1 MYLHKFLAVAFLAVG
16 FHTSL
21 ATHLRS
27 GQIFIHYD
35 GQGRQVTITIRVFT
49 NMVNTSVLFGGEED
63 VLRFGDGSTMLV
75 PERPNTVRLDLGP
88 NGSVAMAEFT
98 TTHTYASNGYYI
110 VSYLEP
116 NRNADVLNF
125 DNSVTTPFYIE
136 SAFML
141 DPVIGPYHT
150 AEPLFDPI
158 FLGYPDQDFSC
169 SVASADPDGS
179 ELRYVLRVPLSEQ
192 GTPVINYKLPENFEI
207 DPMNGLVT
215 WDNKF
220 NGSYVQGEYLFGLR
234 VDQFRKINGEFR
246 KIGYAY
252 RDFQIILS
260 EELSINGMISDD
272 LGDLSVDVH
281 PGESETFKVF
291 ISHAATEDVE
301 VQIKSEL
308 PASHFSYEIYDSLS
322 GENYFK
328 VAILD
333 FKIDES
339 VARNQPYIV
348 TIRGAFQKGDKKYLR
363 DKNYEVYTQEFEPL
377 PDYVMAV
384 ETTVNRHF
392 FAPNP
397 VSDFFTLNTVTG
409 VTRGTTIEINDL
421 QGRRVMQRR
430 AGDEKLHDI
439 SGLSPGVYVIRLTD
453 SYGNLIASGKL
464 VKE

>member
-1 MYLHKFLAVAFLAVG
+1 MCLHKFLIVAFLAVG
-16 FHTSL
+16 FHTSFS
-21 ATHLRS
+21 THLRS

-49 NMVNTSVLFGGEED
+49 NMVNTSVLFGGDQD
-63 VLRFGDGSTMLV
+63 VLRFGDGTTMLV

-88 NGSVAMAEFT
+88 NGSVGMAEFT
-98 TTHTYASNGYYI
+98 TTHTYASNGYYV

-116 NRNADVLNF
+116 NRNADVINF
-125 DNSVTTPFYIE
+125 DNSVMTPFYVE

-179 ELRYVLRVPLSEQ
+179 ELRYIVRVPLSDQ
-192 GTPVINYKLPENFEI
+192 NRPVISYRLPENFEI

-220 NGSYVQGEYLFGLR
+220 YGSYVQGEYLFGLR

-252 RDFQIILS
+252 RDFQIILG
-260 EELSINGMISDD
+260 EEESVNGMITDN
-272 LGDLSVDVH
+272 LGDISVDVH
-281 PGESETFKVF
+281 PEESKTFKVF
-291 ISHAATEDVE
+291 LTHATDESVE
-301 VQIKSEL
+301 VEIKSEL
-308 PASHFSYEIYDSLS
+308 PESHLSHEIYDSLS
-322 GENYFK
+322 GDNRLK
-328 VAILD
+328 VVLLD
-333 FKIDES
+333 LQIDEA

-348 TIRGAFQKGDKKYLR
+348 TVRGAFQKGDKKYFR

-384 ETTVNRHF
+384 ETNVNHQF

-409 VTRGTTIEINDL
+409 ITRGATMEINDL

-430 AGDEKLHDI
+430 VGDEKLHDL